1 MKAFGGGAPRF
12 TIAHRLTT
20 IQNATVIWVLTE
32 KGVEEQGTH
41 KELMAKGGLY
51 AHLYAMYTEAC

>member
-1 MKAFGGGAPRF
+1 LKAFGGGAPRF